1 MYRLTEEVVAVGPGD
16 IDRHHA
22 VDIGGIDLRV
32 AHRRLAVHSFQC
44 DLTDSAATDV
54 DRGLVAA
61 SADAPDDAAAHG
73 AAQQGAAQGQG
84 RHLQSNAVFLHRLHL
99 LHGLLRPAVMV
110 LYRAGLGSRMRLRLA
125 AVLPVGVVIEIVFV
139 VIHNDCLLLCIP
151 LIHCLEQR
159 ITWDRVKSMK
169 FLIPIFEL
177 SRTALRKKPE
187 AFQGLFLEPLTE
199 V

>member
-1 MYRLTEEVVAVGPGD
+1 MYNDEHNLYHYTYRKDGSEAEAHPAPQPG
-16 IDRHHA
+16 
-22 VDIGGIDLRV
+22 
-32 AHRRLAVHSFQC
+32 
-44 DLTDSAATDV
+44 
-54 DRGLVAA
+54 
-61 SADAPDDAAAHG
+61 
-73 AAQQGAAQGQG
+73 
-84 RHLQSNAVFLHRLHL
+84 
-99 LHGLLRPAVMV
+99 
-110 LYRAGLGSRMRLRLA
+110 
-125 AVLPVGVVIEIVFV
+125 PVGVVIEIVFV